1 MTLIAK
7 EPGAAIPP
15 AAEPP
20 GQPPTPPGGS
30 RGQVARLLAAIAI
43 IAVVFI
49 AAGQGDL
56 LLFIVAI
63 IVIVM
68 LHELGHFATAKWA
81 GMKVTEY
88 FVGFGPRLWS
98 VRRGETEYGI
108 KAIPAG
114 GYVRITGFT
123 VLEDV
128 AVEDEP
134 RTYRQ
139 QAFWKRII
147 VASAGSAMHFV
158 IAFVLALIIV
168 FSFGAPSNNVQIGA
182 VDHWAGFARTPAQ
195 AAGLQ
200 AGDVVVSV
208 NGRALNGVD
217 TLTRAITHSVG
228 KPVILGVQRGGSVR
242 DVSVTPHDGRGV
254 ALAGPPGR
262 RQILDPANAKTPKG
276 YIGVQ
281 LGSATA
287 SPNPWQ
293 AVSNA
298 ASNVGSATTGEF
310 SAIAHVF
317 APSGVSSIYH
327 QVTNSAVAAHDAAN
341 PATSNRP
348 SSIIGIGNLSIQ
360 AAHQGIE
367 TLLELLIFVNIA
379 FALINMLPLLPF
391 DGGHVAVA
399 AYEWIRTKKGRPF
412 YRADITKLFPFLA
425 PFLAFLL
432 LFTVAVVYLDI
443 AHPITNAFP

>member
-20 GQPPTPPGGS
+20 GRPPPAPGGS
-30 RGQVARLLAAIAI
+30 PGQVARLLGAIAV
-43 IAVVFI
+43 IALVFI
-49 AAGQGDL
+49 VAGQGDL
-56 LLFIVAI
+56 LLFIAAVV
-63 IVIVM
+63 VIVM
-68 LHELGHFATAKWA
+68 LHELGHFVTAKWA
-81 GMKVTEY
+81 GMKVTEF

-128 AVEDEP
+128 AAEDEA

-168 FSFGAPSNNVQIGA
+168 FSFGAPSNNVKIGTIS
-182 VDHWAGFARTPAQ
+182 HWVGFARTPAQ
-195 AAGLQ
+195 TAGLQ

-208 NGRALNGVD
+208 NGHALNGVD
-217 TLTRAITHSVG
+217 TLTHAITRSVG
-228 KPVILGVQRGGSVR
+228 KPVILGVERGGSVR
-242 DVSVTPHDGRGV
+242 DISVVPHDGRGV
-254 ALAGPPGR
+254 ALAGPGH
-262 RQILDPANAKTPKG
+262 RQVLDPASAKTPKG

-287 SPNPWQ
+287 SPNPLS
-293 AVSNA
+293 AISDA

-327 QVTNSAVAAHDAAN
+327 QVTNSNVAAHDAAN

-348 SSIIGIGNLSIQ
+348 SSLIGIGNLSIQ

-412 YRADITKLFPFLA
+412 YRADITKLFPLLA

-432 LFTVAVVYLDI
+432 IFTIAVVYLDI